1 MKKEEIPLKKI
12 IALLLVVLTVA
23 GILTGCGDK
32 AASGGDQSL
41 NKVTDAKKMILG
53 LDDSFP
59 PMGYRD
65 ENNNIVGF
73 DIDVATEVCA
83 RLGVELVLQPISW
96 DAKEQELNS
105 GNIDCIWNGM
115 SVSPERAEAMNL
127 SDPYMNNRMVLVVLG
142 DTSYNTLKDLAG
154 QSVGV
159 QTGSTAQ
166 SILEEEAEAA
176 DFYTS
181 LKETIGYKDNVTAFM
196 DLEAG
201 GIAAVFLDEVV
212 ANHFIAEQ
220 GKDYRVLEEGIAD
233 EQYAIGFRKN
243 DQALRDKVQ
252 ETLKAMKAD
261 GKLAEISEKWFGKDV
276 TIVK

>member
-1 MKKEEIPLKKI
+1 MKKIT
-12 IALLLVVLTVA
+12 ALLLIIILAA
-23 GILTGCGDK
+23 GLFAGCGDK
-32 AASGGDQSL
+32 AASGKDTSL
-41 NKVTDAKKMILG
+41 DKVLDAGKFVLG

-65 ENNNIVGF
+65 ETNKIVGF
-73 DIDVATEVCA
+73 DIDIAAEVCS
-83 RLGVELVLQPISW
+83 RLKVELVLQPISW

-115 SVSPERAEAMNL
+115 SISAERAEAMNL
-127 SDPYMNNRMVLVVLG
+127 SEPYMNNRMVLVVLG
-142 DTSYNTLKDLAG
+142 DSTYNTIADLAG

-166 SILEEEAEAA
+166 SILEEGDEAA
-176 DFYTS
+176 DFYAS
-181 LKETIGYKDNVTAFM
+181 LKDTVGYKDNVTAFM
-196 DLEAG
+196 DLEAK

-212 ANHFIAEQ
+212 ANHFISEQ
-220 GKDYRVLEEGIAD
+220 SKDYRVLEEGIAD

-252 ETLKAMKAD
+252 ETLSAMKAD
-261 GKLAEISEKWFGKDV
+261 GTLAEISEKWFGKDV